1 MASGNTRLVFEFV
14 HILLLNVVYTFSV
27 PDEVNGLGANA
38 FGITCISVSWK
49 EPLALRGPPED
60 KAYFVTFISGE
71 VSFTMDVGPNIS
83 VSLENVMPGLNYRVQ
98 VWMFVCVHM
107 YVYIVCCISCL
118 RLGIINSNGIG
129 NG

>member
-1 MASGNTRLVFEFV
+1 M

-27 PDEVNGLGANA
+27 PDEVDGLGANA

-71 VSFTMDVGPNIS
+71 VSFTMDVGPNNS
-83 VSLENVMPGLNYRVQ
+83 VSLENVMPGLNYRVE
-98 VWMFVCVHM
+98 VWMLCM
-107 YVYIVCCISCL
+107 YILCAVSL
-118 RLGIINSNGIG
+118 A
-129 NG
+129 

>member
-1 MASGNTRLVFEFV
+1 MFEFV

-27 PDEVNGLGANA
+27 PDEVDGLGANA
-38 FGITCISVSWK
+38 FGITCISVSWNEP

-60 KAYFVTFISGE
+60 KAYYVTFISGE
-71 VSFTMDVGPNIS
+71 LSFTMDVGPNNS
-83 VSLENVMPGLNYRVQ
+83 VSLENVMPGLNYQVE